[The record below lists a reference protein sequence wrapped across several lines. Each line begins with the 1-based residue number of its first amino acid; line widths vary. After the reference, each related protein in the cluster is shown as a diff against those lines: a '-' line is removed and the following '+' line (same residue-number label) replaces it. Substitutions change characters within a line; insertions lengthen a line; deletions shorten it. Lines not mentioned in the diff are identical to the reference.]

1 MLPPEILDLLQQ
13 WWKARPTWHDIGVQ
27 RWSFPGRNR
36 HQPLTTRQF
45 GRLLA
50 TWREKAQQVRPLS
63 AGGGLLKNCL
73 SCVGSYP
80 GEPLA

>member
-1 MLPPEILDLLQQ
+1 MLPPEVLDLLQQ

-50 TWREKAQQVRPLS
+50 TWREKAQDVRR
-63 AGGGLLKNCL
+63 GGLPCGHYLPEEA
-73 SCVGSYP
+73 SSRI
-80 GEPLA
+80 A